1 MLTPFVLCPWEDGG
15 IDYSVSSP
23 FFVFHKMSIVPGFKP
38 SVRWLREELMNNADE
53 WGGGEEREISSS
65 FFRLRRGGSSPE
77 GVKGSRWGGTRRL
90 KMSGQVVLTVGG

>member
-1 MLTPFVLCPWEDGG
+1 MLTPFVLCPWEDGD

-53 WGGGEEREISSS
+53 WGGGGERGRYLLLS
-65 FFRLRRGGSSPE
+65 FGFGEVDPH
-77 GVKGSRWGGTRRL
+77 L
-90 KMSGQVVLTVGG
+90 KA